1 MGSKRKIINVDEEKC
16 TGCGQC
22 IPNCPEGAL
31 QVIDGKAR
39 LVSDLFCD
47 GLGAC
52 VGHCPEGA
60 MTVEERAAEPYDE
73 AKVMA
78 NIVKA
83 GPNTIAAHLRHL
95 KDHSAMEYYVQA
107 LDFLR
112 ARGVPPPE
120 KANAKSQESKLAC
133 GCPGSA
139 VRELHPQ
146 SAISNLQSEMPRGCP
161 GSAVRELTPSDT
173 RSLDPSIP
181 SRPSALRNWPIQLT
195 LMPVTAPYLKGADLL
210 ISADCVGSS
219 HPNFHE
225 DLVKGRVL
233 IIACPKLDDAD
244 AYIEKLTRMFAES
257 TPKSVTCAH
266 MTVPCCSGLVRIVK
280 QAIADSDKTMPF
292 AEVTIDVDGKKVA

>member
-1 MGSKRKIINVDEEKC
+1 MGSKRKIISIDEEKC
-16 TGCGQC
+16 TGCCQC

-52 VGHCPEGA
+52 VGNCPEGA
-60 MTVEERAAEPYDE
+60 MKVEERIAEPYDE
-73 AKVMA
+73 ARAMQ

-95 KDHSAMEYYVQA
+95 KDHSACDYYNEAVSYLKNHNIPIPKSEAKGQE
-107 LDFLR
+107 
-112 ARGVPPPE
+112 AR
-120 KANAKSQESKLAC
+120 ANAQNPEPELAC

-139 VRELHPQ
+139 GRTLNPQ
-146 SAISNLQSEMPRGCP
+146 SAISNPQSQVPRP
-161 GSAVRELTPSDT
+161 I
-173 RSLDPSIP
+173 DPSTP
-181 SRPSALRNWPIQLT
+181 RPLSALRNWPIQLT
-195 LMPVTAPYLKGADLL
+195 LIPPSAPYLKGADLL

-219 HPNFHE
+219 HPSFHE

-233 IIACPKLDDAD
+233 IIACPKLDDAE
-244 AYIEKLTRMFAES
+244 AYLGKLTRMFNES

-266 MTVPCCSGLVRIVK
+266 MTVPCCFGLVRLVK
-280 QAIADSDKTMPF
+280 QAIADSGKTIPF
-292 AEVTIDVDGKKVA
+292 ADVTIDVDGKKVA

>member
-1 MGSKRKIINVDEEKC
+1 MGSKRQIIKVDEKKC
-16 TGCGQC
+16 TGCAEC

-60 MTVEERAAEPYDE
+60 MTVEERTAEPYDE

-95 KDHSAMEYYVQA
+95 KDHSACDYYNEAVAYLQQHNIPLPTAGPLDHSATGPQA
-107 LDFLR
+107 
-112 ARGVPPPE
+112 P
-120 KANAKSQESKLAC
+120 LAC

-139 VRELHPQ
+139 VRT
-146 SAISNLQSEMPRGCP
+146 
-161 GSAVRELTPSDT
+161 LTPSST
-173 RSLDPSIP
+173 RPLDPSIP
-181 SRPSALRNWPIQLT
+181 SRPSALRNWPIQIT
-195 LMPVTAPYLKGADLL
+195 LVPPSAPYLKGTDLL

-219 HPNFHE
+219 HPNFHDE
-225 DLVKGRVL
+225 LVQGKVL
-233 IIACPKLDDAD
+233 LIGCPKLDDAD
-244 AYIEKLTRMFAES
+244 AYQEKLTRMFTES

-266 MTVPCCSGLVRIVK
+266 MTVPCCSGLVQLTK
-280 QAIADSDKTMPF
+280 QAIADSGKTIPF
-292 AEVTIDVDGKKVA
+292 AEVTIDVNGKQVQRS

>member
-1 MGSKRKIINVDEEKC
+1 MGSKRKIIRIDGEKC
-16 TGCGQC
+16 TGCAEC

-52 VGHCPEGA
+52 VGHCPTGA
-60 MTVEERAAEPYDE
+60 MTVEERTAEPYDE

-83 GPNTIAAHLRHL
+83 GPNTIAAHLKHL
-95 KDHSAMEYYVQA
+95 KDHSACDYYNEA
-107 LDFLR
+107 LAYLKQNN
-112 ARGVPPPE
+112 VPLPAAGPLDHSTTGPLPP
-120 KANAKSQESKLAC
+120 LAC

-139 VRELHPQ
+139 VRD
-146 SAISNLQSEMPRGCP
+146 
-161 GSAVRELTPSDT
+161 LTPSAT
-173 RSLDPSIP
+173 RSLDPSVP
-181 SRPSALRNWPIQLT
+181 RSLSALRNWPIQLT
-195 LMPVTAPYLKGADLL
+195 LIPPSAPYLKGSDLL

-244 AYIEKLTRMFAES
+244 AYLEKLTQMFAQS

-280 QAIADSDKTMPF
+280 QAIADSGKTIPF
-292 AEVTIDVDGKKVA
+292 AEVTIDVDGKKVK

>member
-1 MGSKRKIINVDEEKC
+1 MGSKRKIIRVDEAKC
-16 TGCGQC
+16 TGCGEC

-73 AKVMA
+73 TRVMA
-78 NIVKA
+78 NIVKT
-83 GPNTIAAHLRHL
+83 GPNTIAAHLKHL
-95 KDHSAMEYYVQA
+95 KDHSACEYYEQA
-107 LDFLR
+107 VAYLTKHSI
-112 ARGVPPPE
+112 PNPE
-120 KANAKSQESKLAC
+120 KSKAKSQEPKLAC
-133 GCPGSA
+133 
-139 VRELHPQ
+139 
-146 SAISNLQSEMPRGCP
+146 GCP

-195 LMPVTAPYLKGADLL
+195 LIPVTAPYLKGADLL

-219 HPNFHE
+219 HPNFHDE
-225 DLVKGRVL
+225 LVKGRVL
-233 IIACPKLDDAD
+233 LIACPKLDDAD
-244 AYIEKLTRMFAES
+244 AYLEKLTQMFTRS

-266 MTVPCCSGLVRIVK
+266 MTVPCCFGLVQLVK
-280 QAIADSDKTMPF
+280 QAIADSGKTIPF
-292 AEVTIDVDGKKVA
+292 AEVTIDTNGTQIQRS

>member
-1 MGSKRKIINVDEEKC
+1 MASKRKIIKVDEETC
-16 TGCGQC
+16 TGCGEC

-52 VGHCPEGA
+52 VGHCPTGA
-60 MTVEERAAEPYDE
+60 MTVEERVAEPYDE
-73 AKVMA
+73 ARVMA

-83 GPNTIAAHLRHL
+83 GPNTIAAHLKHL
-95 KDHSAMEYYVQA
+95 KDHSACDYYNAALAYLKQHNIPVPSTGPHDHSPTGPQA
-107 LDFLR
+107 
-112 ARGVPPPE
+112 P
-120 KANAKSQESKLAC
+120 LAC

-139 VRELHPQ
+139 VRKL
-146 SAISNLQSEMPRGCP
+146 S
-161 GSAVRELTPSDT
+161 PSGT

-181 SRPSALRNWPIQLT
+181 RSLSALRNWPIQLT
-195 LMPVTAPYLKGADLL
+195 LIPTSAPYLKNADIL

-244 AYIEKLTRMFAES
+244 AYQEKLATIFRHNS
-257 TPKSVTCAH
+257 PKSVLVAH
-266 MTVPCCSGLVRIVK
+266 MTVPCCFGLVQLVK
-280 QAIADSDKTMPF
+280 QAISDSGKTIPF
-292 AEVTIDVDGKKVA
+292 AEVTIDVDGKKVK